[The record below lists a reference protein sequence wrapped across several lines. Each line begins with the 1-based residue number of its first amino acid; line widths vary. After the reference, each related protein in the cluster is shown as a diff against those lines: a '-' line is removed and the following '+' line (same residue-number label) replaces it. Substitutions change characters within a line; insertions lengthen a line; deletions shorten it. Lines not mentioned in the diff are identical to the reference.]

1 MERAT
6 TLILFFPGAEEGQD
20 TLLES
25 SSSVAIKTI

>member
-6 TLILFFPGAEEGQD
+6 TLILFSLGGEEGQD
-20 TLLES
+20 TSLES